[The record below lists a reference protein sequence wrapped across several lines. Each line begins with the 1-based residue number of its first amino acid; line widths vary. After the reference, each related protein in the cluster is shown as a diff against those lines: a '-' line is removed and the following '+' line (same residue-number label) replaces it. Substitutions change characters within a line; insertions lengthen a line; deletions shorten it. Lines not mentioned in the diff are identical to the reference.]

1 MLATLSKMIFE
12 LEPPDADDAELVD
25 RIHAFLE
32 PARRHIDEGGSVTVT
47 RNGETLG
54 IAETIEDLLR
64 LAIR

>member
-1 MLATLSKMIFE
+1 MLATLSNMIFE
-12 LEPPDADDAELVD
+12 LETPDADDAELVD

-32 PARRHIDEGGSVTVT
+32 PARRYIEEGGKVTVT

-54 IAETIEDLLR
+54 VAETIDELLR